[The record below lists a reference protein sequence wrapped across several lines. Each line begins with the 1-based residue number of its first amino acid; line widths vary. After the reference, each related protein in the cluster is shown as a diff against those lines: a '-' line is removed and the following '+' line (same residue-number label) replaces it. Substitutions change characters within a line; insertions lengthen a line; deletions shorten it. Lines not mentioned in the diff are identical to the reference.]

1 MPKTL
6 KGLVSRHKKRFQQ
19 DGFDLD
25 LSYISSRI
33 IAMGFPAVKLEGV
46 YRNHIDDVVRFL
58 QTRHAN
64 HYKIYHLSSFM
75 FHGEIFSLLTV
86 FPITESIENWDI
98 FEARLT

>member
-64 HYKIYHLSSFM
+64 HYKIYHL
-75 FHGEIFSLLTV
+75 
-86 FPITESIENWDI
+86 
-98 FEARLT
+98 